1 MTRPWLAPYND
12 CFRLGRKMTKEE
24 AIKLLR
30 KMEQEINRVI
40 IGQGEMVRYLLVGLF
55 TEIPY
60 SFKKEASENGHHGG
74 CAHILLEG
82 VPGVAKTLAVVA
94 ISSVVQA
101 KFQRI
106 QLTPDLLPAD
116 IVGTRIFDPV
126 KGTFG
131 VEHGPIF
138 TNILLADEI
147 NRATPKTQSALLEAM
162 QERQVTLGE
171 NTFKLDDPFWVL
183 ATQNPVEQ
191 EGVYILPEAQKD
203 RFSMMLKVG
212 YPEHEDEFKMLKT
225 DMGQIELKPLIQPET
240 VIEIRGLIRETY
252 VDDRLREYVVRLGRA
267 TRDPEAFGI
276 DGIQNAVTVGVSPR
290 AYHHLLSLSK
300 TVAFFHERDYV
311 LPADVKEIAIPALRH
326 RIIRSVQAEAAK
338 MSTDQI
344 LEKILEA
351 VPIP

>member
-1 MTRPWLAPYND
+1 MNKD
-12 CFRLGRKMTKEE
+12 E

-30 KMEQEINRVI
+30 GIEAEINTII
-40 IGQGEMVRYLLVGLF
+40 IGQEQMVRLLLVGLF

-60 SFKKEASENGHHGG
+60 SFKKDEESNGHRGG

-94 ISSVVQA
+94 ISSMIHA

-116 IVGTRIFDPV
+116 IVGTRIFDPSA
-126 KGTFG
+126 GTFG
-131 VEHGPIF
+131 VERGPIF

-171 NTFKLDDPFWVL
+171 STYKLDDPFWVL

-203 RFSMMLKVG
+203 RFSMMLKVE
-212 YPEHEDEFKMLKT
+212 YPDHEDELRMLRA
-225 DMGQIELKPLIQPET
+225 DIGQIELKPLFEPT
-240 VIEIRGLIRETY
+240 AVVEIRELIRNTY
-252 VDDRLREYVVRLGRA
+252 VDERLREYVVRLGRA
-267 TRDPEAFGI
+267 TRDPKDFGLEKI
-276 DGIQNAVTVGVSPR
+276 SEAVTVGISPR
-290 AYHHLLSLSK
+290 AYHHVLSLAK
-300 TVAFFHERDYV
+300 TVAFFHERDHV
-311 LPADVKEIAIPALRH
+311 LPSDVKEIVPPALRH
-326 RIIRSVQAEAAK
+326 RIIRSVQAEAARL
-338 MSTDQI
+338 STDDILADI
-344 LEKILEA
+344 LEQI
-351 VPIP
+351 PIP